1 VTDAHADAL
10 RLAEDSQARGD
21 MTGWLDTVYASAS
34 GDTSRVPWA
43 HLAPNPNLLPWL
55 DARPSHGGRALV
67 VGCGLGDD
75 AEELARRGYDVTAF
89 DVSPAAVSWAS
100 SRHPASSVTYVC
112 ADLLHAP
119 SEWAGAFDLVV
130 EIYTV
135 QVLRGEPRREALL
148 ALPGFVAPGGTL
160 LLIARGREPEEPEG
174 DLPWPL
180 TKRELST
187 VAQLGMTT
195 VAFEDFA
202 DDEGHRRFRVE
213 WTRPAKGV
221 ATIDVE

>member
-1 VTDAHADAL
+1 MTTDAHAHAL
-10 RLAEDSQARGD
+10 LLAEESHAAGD
-21 MTGWLDTVYASAS
+21 ETGWLERVYSSAG
-34 GDTSRVPWA
+34 GDPSKVPWA
-43 HLAPNPNLLPWL
+43 DGKPNPNLVSWL

-75 AEELARRGYDVTAF
+75 AEELSRRGYDVTAF
-89 DVSPAAVSWAS
+89 DVSSSAVEWARS
-100 SRHPASSVTYVC
+100 SHPGTACDYVC
-112 ADLLHAP
+112 ANLLHAP
-119 SEWAGAFDLVV
+119 AEWAQAFDLVV

-160 LLIARGREPEEPEG
+160 LLIARGRDDDDPEG

-187 VAQLGMTT
+187 VAQLLTT
-195 VAFEDFA
+195 ESVEDYRDA
-202 DDEGHRRFRVE
+202 EGHRRFRVT
-213 WTRPAKGV
+213 WRRPS
-221 ATIDVE
+221 

>member
-1 VTDAHADAL
+1 MTEEAHSYAL
-10 RLAEDSQARGD
+10 FLAEQSHASGD
-21 MTGWLDTVYASAS
+21 ETGWLERLYSEAGQDPSK
-34 GDTSRVPWA
+34 VPWVQGV
-43 HLAPNPNLLPWL
+43 PNPNLVAWL
-55 DARPSHGGRALV
+55 DARGSHGGRALV

-89 DVSPAAVSWAS
+89 DISSSAVDWARATHPGS
-100 SRHPASSVTYVC
+100 SCEYAV

-119 SEWAGAFDLVV
+119 SEWAQAFDLVV

-160 LLIARGREPEEPEG
+160 LVIARGRDDDEPEG

-180 TKRELST
+180 TKREMST
-187 VAQLGMTT
+187 VAQLLTT
-195 VAFEDFA
+195 ESFEDYL
-202 DDEGHRRFRVE
+202 DDEGRRRFRVE
-213 WTRPAKGV
+213 WRRPS
-221 ATIDVE
+221 

>member
-1 VTDAHADAL
+1 MTDAHAYAL
-10 RLAEDSQARGD
+10 SLAEQSQASGD
-21 MTGWLDTVYASAS
+21 ATGWLERLYREAGQDPSK
-34 GDTSRVPWA
+34 VPWA
-43 HLAPNPNLLPWL
+43 DGVPNPNLVSWL
-55 DARPSHGGRALV
+55 DKRDTHGGRALV

-89 DVSPAAVSWAS
+89 DISASAVEWARS
-100 SRHPASSVTYVC
+100 AHPGTACEYVA
-112 ADLLHAP
+112 ADLLHTPA
-119 SEWAGAFDLVV
+119 EWAQAFDLVV

-160 LLIARGREPEEPEG
+160 LVIARGRDDDEPEG

-187 VAQLGMTT
+187 VAQLLTT
-195 VAFEDFA
+195 ESFEDYL
-202 DDEGHRRFRVE
+202 DEEGRRRFRVE
-213 WTRPAKGV
+213 WRRPA
-221 ATIDVE
+221 